1 MEAAAPPPLDLTPVR
16 FETPVG
22 DLTSAVVVETEDAEV
37 TIIEPTLRL
46 GDRVTLRL
54 STQSTADPRFVSDI
68 ATGMELGELTLTILP
83 SRPVRAFALP
93 PGAMQ
98 TSRLLRQMGMVSVAA
113 LGALGLITFVLISSL
128 PAPAKAFLVVAL
140 LALAGLVPVISA
152 RLRPPTRHS
161 YLTGGHAYPLDR
173 VLDGTPAAQAA
184 AALVARVKEEYGALL
199 SDICYRIENPALFDP
214 ADTAAKRLATALIRW
229 DDGQGRL
236 DPSELS
242 VAAAEVRVA
251 FDAAKSHAE
260 TVGMAYLP
268 KGAQPKAQTALKA
281 ARLARSTKAPA
292 ERAAALR
299 QVSAILEGLSLYY
312 LPNPAEAT
320 LMIDGRPVLALP
332 GRVARDEAPDGER

>member
-1 MEAAAPPPLDLTPVR
+1 MRARWPDVVILDGEMPNTDLATFVRRIMLTHPTPVI
-16 FETPVG
+16 VCAS
-22 DLTSAVVVETEDAEV
+22 DTSPQAPLARAV
-37 TIIEPTLRL
+37 L
-46 GDRVTLRL
+46 
-54 STQSTADPRFVSDI
+54 
-68 ATGMELGELTLTILP
+68 
-83 SRPVRAFALP
+83 
-93 PGAMQ
+93 
-98 TSRLLRQMGMVSVAA
+98 AA
-113 LGALGLITFVLISSL
+113 G
-128 PAPAKAFLVVAL
+128 
-140 LALAGLVPVISA
+140 
-152 RLRPPTRHS
+152 
-161 YLTGGHAYPLDR
+161 
-173 VLDGTPAAQAA
+173 A

-199 SDICYRIENPALFDP
+199 SGICYRIENPALFDP

-299 QVSAILEGLSLYY
+299 QVSAILDNSC
-312 LPNPAEAT
+312 
-320 LMIDGRPVLALP
+320 R
-332 GRVARDEAPDGER
+332 RVARR

>member
-1 MEAAAPPPLDLTPVR
+1 MGEATPPPLDLTPIR

-22 DLTSAVVVETEDAEV
+22 DLTRAVVVETEDGEV
-37 TIIEPTLRL
+37 TIIEPTLRR
-46 GDRVTLRL
+46 GDCVTLRF
-54 STQSTADPRFVSDI
+54 SAQSAADPRFVSEV
-68 ATGMELGELTLTILP
+68 ATSMELGELTLTNLP

-98 TSRLLRQMGMVSVAA
+98 TRRLLRQMGMVSVAA

-140 LALAGLVPVISA
+140 LATAGLAPVVSA

-161 YLTGGHAYPLDR
+161 YLTGGRAYPLDR

-214 ADTAAKRLATALIRW
+214 ADAAAKRLARALIRW
-229 DDGQGRL
+229 DDNQGRL

-251 FDAAKSHAE
+251 FDAARAHAE

-268 KGAQPKAQTALKA
+268 EAARPKAETALKA
-281 ARLARSTKAPA
+281 ARLAQSTKAPA

-299 QVSAILEGLSLYY
+299 QVSAILDGLALYY

-320 LMIDGRPVLALP
+320 LMIEGRPALALP
-332 GRVARDEAPDGER
+332 GRAARDETADGER